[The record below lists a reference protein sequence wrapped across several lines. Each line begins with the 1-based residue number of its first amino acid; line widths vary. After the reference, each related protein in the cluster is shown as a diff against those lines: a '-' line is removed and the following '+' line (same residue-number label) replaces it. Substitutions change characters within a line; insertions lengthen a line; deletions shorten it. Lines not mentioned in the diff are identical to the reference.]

1 MEGGELNYHP
11 RPSGI
16 VEGVCKL
23 FVAMLHEAEDG
34 QIALMVAPRTIISNR
49 TDLSEDAL
57 AESLQRHLAKLAKGL
72 PIRFRHIAEHE
83 FPRRLTHQRLTRGGP
98 RVARR
103 LTRPSPRPPSGAGAG
118 YAAPPASP
126 RSGNCLKK
134 ARRSLATLV
143 KSFSATGKICAVPT
157 NRSSPSCHGGALS

>member
-1 MEGGELNYHP
+1 VEGGELNYHP

-83 FPRRLTHQRLTRGGP
+83 FPRRLTD
-98 RVARR
+98 RR
-103 LTRPSPRPPSGAGAG
+103 LSGRRRCSYHGPIPDAQCPSRPR
-118 YAAPPASP
+118 AAAAAS
-126 RSGNCLKK
+126 
-134 ARRSLATLV
+134 
-143 KSFSATGKICAVPT
+143 
-157 NRSSPSCHGGALS
+157 